1 MTSVYN
7 IFDFPESDDNVNKSL
22 KTKTNSNNNS
32 NSRRRK
38 SLNSLMIT
46 TESPIKR
53 LNKKSMNTSKLTE
66 KINPKTTIVN
76 DVSNK
81 LSSKNKSPTKQQQF
95 NKPFL
100 SKAPKTTTTMS
111 TTKCVSSPL
120 SIFPYYQEEK
130 IDTVNV
136 VSTTTTSQ
144 SLSPSSPGSRKQ
156 NLVAKI
162 STSTTTTGL
171 KLHNHYSDNNSIL
184 DLNLKCDLDLSL
196 PPSSSLGSSN
206 VVISGLK
213 TYGQGRTIL
222 GRSNDMMLM
231 DFYDPPP
238 KSKFSK
244 EAKTSH
250 VLREVGENS
259 RFTDEMNY
267 ILDGLRSSQP
277 LNVRRTSGMELAQKL
292 LNKEFLLKIR
302 AHNYIPKIYS
312 NLIAHKDTDKHNSEF
327 LLLEHGLLEMII
339 NSIDVSYDP
348 FIDNNNRS
356 LEKYEKKLVN
366 DLRDIIFQSNIF
378 TDKSQIS
385 LKAIALRTLS
395 SITSSRTRNESLIKR
410 KLRVS
415 GGLSFVINA
424 LKLEF
429 ELVSVLLINIKKNKP
444 STSKIKLN
452 FRQII
457 HCLKILENA
466 TLFCTENQMH
476 IVEENKEFLKML
488 LEFLL
493 YCHVEAFNINSQVL
507 SSAMECLLGSLR
519 VLINLTNDNQSCCQ
533 YIGGFDGISILMR
546 LAIIN
551 SEKLVD
557 NFDVLLLSIGLLI
570 NLVEMDPNNQ
580 NVFSKVEQ
588 NPQCSGS
595 YKCLRTCKCFSRESA
610 LTCLVN
616 LYNYQ
621 IHKGEEETDSNIAA
635 AYMAILLDRSFGSL
649 INILQQFVH
658 FNQLVNEE
666 ASTNN
671 NNGGGGGVRST
682 GDSFLEIVE
691 LFKSLELQKTLSS
704 I

>member
-1 MTSVYN
+1 
-7 IFDFPESDDNVNKSL
+7 
-22 KTKTNSNNNS
+22 
-32 NSRRRK
+32 
-38 SLNSLMIT
+38 
-46 TESPIKR
+46 
-53 LNKKSMNTSKLTE
+53 MNTSKLIE

-162 STSTTTTGL
+162 STSTTTTDL
-171 KLHNHYSDNNSIL
+171 KPHNHYSDNNSIL
-184 DLNLKCDLDLSL
+184 DLNLKCDIDLSL
-196 PPSSSLGSSN
+196 PPSSSLGLSSTKAMIITSTN
-206 VVISGLK
+206 NNNSN
-213 TYGQGRTIL
+213 TMMEFTRRTIL
-222 GRSNDMMLM
+222 GRNNDMMLM

-312 NLIAHKDTDKHNSEF
+312 NLIAHKDTDKHNSES

-339 NSIDVSYDP
+339 NSIDVSHDP

-595 YKCLRTCKCFSRESA
+595 YKCLRTCKCFARESA

-671 NNGGGGGVRST
+671 NNGVRST

-704 I
+704 N

>member
-635 AYMAILLDRSFGSL
+635 AYMAILLGLL
-649 INILQQFVH
+649 IKDNKN
-658 FNQLVNEE
+658 NQLLII
-666 ASTNN
+666 
-671 NNGGGGGVRST
+671 
-682 GDSFLEIVE
+682 DIL
-691 LFKSLELQKTLSS
+691 LFKL
-704 I
+704 